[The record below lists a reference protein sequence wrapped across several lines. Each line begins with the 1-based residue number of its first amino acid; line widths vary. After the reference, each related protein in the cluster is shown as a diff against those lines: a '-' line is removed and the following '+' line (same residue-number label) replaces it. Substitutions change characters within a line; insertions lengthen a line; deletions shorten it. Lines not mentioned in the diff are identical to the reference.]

1 MSTRDADGSRAA
13 PEARDPDEEQRLRA
27 QSFAAVPMLAGLAE
41 DIDRGDTPLDA
52 GPWAELAATAQPVF
66 VRAREWL
73 FRQGDPGDS
82 LYVVLKGRLE
92 VVLEQ
97 GPELKVIRILGRGS
111 SVGELALL
119 TESPRSASV
128 RARRD
133 SELLHVTRE
142 HFARLLEQRP
152 EFAAGLTRVLGRQLR
167 DVRHAGIEPDPVPTT
182 VTVVGLS
189 EGLPVRDIGSY
200 LALLVAQW
208 HPVLGLDDR
217 RAAEAAEGMDDAGAD
232 AAYARLLDHAERD
245 HKQVVLMAPV
255 PDVTDR
261 WSAFSVRAAD
271 RLIGVCRGREA
282 PPPGIGDIKRLHG
295 CDLVMTSDGHEADA
309 RLDAWVEALAPRSVR
324 LVLESGEQGPGV
336 EPLARRLAGRSVG
349 LVLSGG
355 GARAFAHVG
364 VIAGLQEAG
373 VQVDRV
379 AGCSGGAW
387 VGAQF
392 ALGRSPEEIRHNC
405 HEEFLKRNPLNDY
418 TLPLVALTR
427 SLKGN
432 AMMERV
438 FGDVRFEELDKEFFC
453 VSCDMISSELVVHR
467 RGRLWP
473 AVAASMTLPGMLPPK
488 SIDGRLLL
496 DGGVLNNLPVDV
508 MAASGEGPVIASD
521 VSARYQPPAMR
532 PQRGRRP
539 RTAKLAARL
548 RRWVV
553 GTDALLPG
561 FGETVIRSILL
572 GSIDTAEAAQ
582 RYADVVIEP
591 AVAGV
596 GLLEWDRMDDM
607 IDAGRRAAE
616 KALAEAPAGLLV

>member
-1 MSTRDADGSRAA
+1 VDGA
-13 PEARDPDEEQRLRA
+13 EDPD
-27 QSFAAVPMLAGLAE
+27 AAL
-41 DIDRGDTPLDA
+41 
-52 GPWAELAATAQPVF
+52 
-66 VRAREWL
+66 
-73 FRQGDPGDS
+73 
-82 LYVVLKGRLE
+82 
-92 VVLEQ
+92 
-97 GPELKVIRILGRGS
+97 
-111 SVGELALL
+111 
-119 TESPRSASV
+119 
-128 RARRD
+128 
-133 SELLHVTRE
+133 
-142 HFARLLEQRP
+142 
-152 EFAAGLTRVLGRQLR
+152 
-167 DVRHAGIEPDPVPTT
+167 
-182 VTVVGLS
+182 
-189 EGLPVRDIGSY
+189 
-200 LALLVAQW
+200 
-208 HPVLGLDDR
+208 
-217 RAAEAAEGMDDAGAD
+217 
-232 AAYARLLDHAERD
+232 ARLLDRAERD

-255 PDVTDR
+255 PDVADR

-271 RLIGVCRGREA
+271 RLIGVCRGREE
-282 PPPGIGDIKRLHG
+282 PPAGIGEIQRLRG
-295 CDLVMTSDGHEADA
+295 CDLVMTSDGHERDA
-309 RLDAWVEALAPRSVR
+309 RLDAWVEALEPRSVL
-324 LVLESGEQGPGV
+324 LVPESGEQGPGI

-364 VIAGLQEAG
+364 VIAALLEAG
-373 VQVDRV
+373 VEIDRV

-387 VGAQF
+387 IGAQF
-392 ALGRSPEEIRHNC
+392 ALGRTPEEMRHNC
-405 HEEFLKRNPLNDY
+405 IEEFVKRNPLNDY

-427 SLKGN
+427 SIKGN

-438 FGDVRFEELDKEFFC
+438 FGDVRFEELQKEFFC
-453 VSCDMISSELVVHR
+453 VTCDMISSELVVHR

-488 SIDGRLLL
+488 AIDGRLLL

-539 RTAKLAARL
+539 RTAKLAAKL

-561 FGETVIRSILL
+561 FGETVVRSILL
-572 GSIDTAEAAQ
+572 GSIDTAEAAR

-607 IDAGRRAAE
+607 IDAGRMAAE
-616 KALAEAPAGLLV
+616 KALETAPAGLLR